1 MTAQG
6 FQGVRSTLSQVIAEK
21 ILLPVEYNIAQVINV
36 QWVYLAIAL
45 FVVLLAAY
53 FHYVPVPGAGQ
64 EHLRRLAELRSAN
77 NTKIF
82 RRRVVFVT
90 LTLGLWGQFCSSVS
104 NITHESDA
112 SDYVKQN

>member
-45 FVVLLAAY
+45 FVVAAA
-53 FHYVPVPGAGQ
+53 VGLGVGISRAVGGGVWSGNGQ
-64 EHLRRLAELRSAN
+64 SKQIPAN
-77 NTKIF
+77 N
-82 RRRVVFVT
+82 
-90 LTLGLWGQFCSSVS
+90 
-104 NITHESDA
+104 
-112 SDYVKQN
+112 